1 MRTVNLLKQI
11 YVLLLLVYFTPLTLA
26 KDNPNNSEYKD
37 NIKIIEE
44 KVNGYLKS
52 WYPEYNKK
60 DNYKKFEMIEDLPAN
75 NEQKYEILMLTIR
88 FDNLKKSDEQLRFGQ
103 SEFFT
108 DRTQNE
114 GDIVCINSNK
124 KIGIVLIKTWFLGR
138 GTNGFEFDSS
148 NYLAELGEDLFDDR
162 FNFILLK
169 KKKFPKYE
177 NGNCLK

>member
-60 DNYKKFEMIEDLPAN
+60 DNCYFHQITEERKTSEEFGDAEYFCLSVKKIEYQITNKIAYILIEGQAFNKKFEMIEDLPAN

-124 KIGIVLIKTWFLGR
+124 KIGIVLIHQ
-138 GTNGFEFDSS
+138 
-148 NYLAELGEDLFDDR
+148 A
-162 FNFILLK
+162 
-169 KKKFPKYE
+169 
-177 NGNCLK
+177 